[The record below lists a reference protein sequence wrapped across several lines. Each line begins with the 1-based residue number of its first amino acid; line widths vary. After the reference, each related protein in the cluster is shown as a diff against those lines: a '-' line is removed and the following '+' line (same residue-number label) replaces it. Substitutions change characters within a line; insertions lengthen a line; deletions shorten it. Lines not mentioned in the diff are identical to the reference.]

1 MFGRLFQCML
11 LAGTLAAPFVV
22 AVCDAAERPNVLLI
36 SIDDLRPELKCYG
49 AGHILSPNIDR
60 LAESG
65 VVFDRCYVQ
74 VAVCNPSRAS
84 TFTGLRPDRLG
95 CWTLP
100 VHFRESMP
108 DAVTLPQY
116 FRQHGYTCEGIGKIF
131 HNPWQDPRSWS
142 RPHQWPDAKLTHYS
156 PEQKAFRAKVAETIE
171 EDDWR
176 HNNLRGVI
184 ANAPDIDDVE
194 HMDGAMTVM
203 AVDRLKELSQSE
215 QPFLLAVGYIQ
226 PHLPWC
232 PPKRWWDKYDR
243 DSLPLADNPYPPK
256 NAPEVSVG
264 TNYEMTH
271 YADAI
276 DVPKPHEGSVS
287 DADARRYRH
296 AYFASVSFIDAQVGK
311 LLDALDEQQLADN
324 TIVVLWSDHGWK
336 LGEHNGWSK
345 MTNLEID
352 TRIPM
357 IIRAPEAKANGQHT
371 NRIVES
377 LDLFPTLCDL
387 TGLPIPEFLDGHSAA
402 SLLNDPAAPHTGV
415 AYSQYIWRPLIG
427 NSIRTD
433 RWRYVEWRDMDDA
446 TIKHQELY
454 DHKNDPDE
462 NVNVFGQHPE
472 VEDDLHIR
480 VQKVLV
486 PHKIVLR
493 PRIHSARGTQRT
505 NVTLNNGYDGKVRV
519 TWINPLGQR
528 RNTFDIPAKEK
539 RPLNTF
545 VGHVFSIESL
555 DGRYHEL
562 ITIGRNDE
570 ILRLGDR
577 PMAADK

>member
-1 MFGRLFQCML
+1 MYVRLIRHML
-11 LAGTLAAPFVV
+11 FAIAWGAPLGPAFACAAES
-22 AVCDAAERPNVLLI
+22 AERPNVLLI
-36 SIDDLRPELKCYG
+36 CIDDLRPELKCYG
-49 AGHILSPNIDR
+49 ADHILSPNIDR

-65 VVFDRCYVQ
+65 VAFDRCYVQ

-84 TFTGLRPDRLG
+84 TFTGIRPDRLG
-95 CWTLP
+95 CWTLHF
-100 VHFRESMP
+100 HFRETMP

-116 FRQHGYTCEGIGKIF
+116 FRQHGYTCEGMGKIF

-142 RPHQWPDAKLTHYS
+142 REHRWPSAELTHYN
-156 PEQKAFRAKVAETIE
+156 PEQKAFRAKVAQTIE

-176 HNNLRGVI
+176 YNNLRGVI
-184 ANAPDIDDVE
+184 ANAPDIADVE
-194 HMDGAMTVM
+194 HLDGELTEM

-243 DSLPLADNPYPPK
+243 ESLPLAPNPYPPK
-256 NAPEVSVG
+256 NSPEVSVG

-276 DVPKPHEGSVS
+276 NVPKPHEGSV
-287 DADARRYRH
+287 DEADARRYRH

-311 LLDALDEQQLADN
+311 LLDALDQEQLTDN

-336 LGEHNGWSK
+336 LGEHNAWGK

-352 TRIPM
+352 TRIPL
-357 IIRAPEAKANGQHT
+357 IIRDPQAKSNGQRT

-387 TGLPIPEFLDGHSAA
+387 AGLPVPDFVDGKSAA
-402 SLLNDPAAPHTGV
+402 HLLDDPTATHTGV
-415 AYSQYIWRPLIG
+415 AYSQYLWQPLMG
-427 NSIRTD
+427 NGIRTD
-433 RWRYVEWRDMDDA
+433 RWHYVQWRDTNDA

-454 DHKNDPDE
+454 DHENDPQE
-462 NVNVFGQHPE
+462 NVNVFGKHPE
-472 VEDDLHIR
+472 VEADLQAR
-480 VQKVLV
+480 FQKVLV

-493 PRIHSARGTQRT
+493 PRIHSTQGGKRT
-505 NVTLNNGYDGKVRV
+505 NVVFENSHGGNVRI
-519 TWINPLGQR
+519 TWIDPAGRR
-528 RNTFDIPAKEK
+528 RNRFDISPGEK
-539 RPLNTF
+539 RPINTF
-545 VGHVFSIESL
+545 VGHVFSVESL

-562 ITIGRNDE
+562 ITIDQGSETIPLRN
-570 ILRLGDR
+570 L
-577 PMAADK
+577 AK